1 MAQVDLPEYTD
12 QPTLRLNEFEGPL
25 EVLLQLIKQSE
36 MDIYDIE
43 ISSITAQYMDFLHQQ
58 QARQLDIAG
67 EYFVMAATLMAIKS
81 EMLLPKPPVMDE
93 EVDEEVADPRDE
105 LVQQLL
111 EYQRY
116 KQAAEKLK
124 DREEYRQQE
133 FTREAMA
140 VPKDLIQ
147 ASFAPGVSL
156 DQLQAAFAKVV
167 KRHHLVEPATQTVS
181 SEPITVAQRIAVV
194 LEKVT
199 QPTRFEDLFAD
210 DYSRDNLI
218 TTFMAILDLAK
229 HRAVRIEQSEY
240 LGPLIVLPGERKAE
254 YQHG

>member
-1 MAQVDLPEYTD
+1 
-12 QPTLRLNEFEGPL
+12 
-25 EVLLQLIKQSE
+25 
-36 MDIYDIE
+36 
-43 ISSITAQYMDFLHQQ
+43 
-58 QARQLDIAG
+58 
-67 EYFVMAATLMAIKS
+67 
-81 EMLLPKPPVMDE
+81 MDE
-93 EVDEEVADPRDE
+93 EVDEEVTDPRDE